1 MFGMGECFG
10 QVNVDSFGLLM
21 MTDDDYDNNGHDGC
35 GCNDGDYDGDDG
47 CSCDDGDYDGDD
59 IWGS

>member
-1 MFGMGECFG
+1 MGECFG

>member
-1 MFGMGECFG
+1 MGECFG

-35 GCNDGDYDGDDG
+35 GCNDGD
-47 CSCDDGDYDGDD
+47 GDYDGDD